1 VAALVAD
8 EVVVE
13 VVVVELA
20 VVEELVDAALMEYTS
35 NLFPAPQYSNE
46 LPSQSMLQSAVGAN
60 TLPARKVLPQ

>member
-20 VVEELVDAALMEYTS
+20 VVEELVDVASIEYTS
-35 NLFPAPQYSNE
+35 NLFPAPQYSNG

-60 TLPARKVLPQ
+60 ALPACNVFPQ